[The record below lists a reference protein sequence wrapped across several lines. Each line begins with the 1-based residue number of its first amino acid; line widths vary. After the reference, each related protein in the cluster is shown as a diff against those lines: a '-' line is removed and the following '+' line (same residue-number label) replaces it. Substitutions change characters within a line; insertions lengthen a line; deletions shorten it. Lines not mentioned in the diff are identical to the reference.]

1 MVILLQS
8 RSSLVS
14 SEEARLGVWERKISN
29 VCNELIRAV
38 HLMQFGQIDKCQSVS
53 RPSLIGCW
61 SCYDSTLAPFDNA
74 GPVSR
79 IDIPLDTVSH
89 TIDSLPVSSKPQ
101 TE

>member
-1 MVILLQS
+1 MVIRLQS

-53 RPSLIGCW
+53 IKAISDWL
-61 SCYDSTLAPFDNA
+61 L
-74 GPVSR
+74 V
-79 IDIPLDTVSH
+79 L
-89 TIDSLPVSSKPQ
+89 L
-101 TE
+101 